1 MLIDAVKLTGV
12 FEDAEEVWVHNRC
25 LNEMGGLDPESDP
38 TNPDYFDCEYSWDEP
53 FPISMTLA
61 ENVTSIVIQK
71 RMQVTLMLPND
82 ETNNAK
88 GDGEQNMQVPA
99 SK

>member
-1 MLIDAVKLTGV
+1 
-12 FEDAEEVWVHNRC
+12 
-25 LNEMGGLDPESDP
+25 
-38 TNPDYFDCEYSWDEP
+38 
-53 FPISMTLA
+53 MTMA
-61 ENVTSIVIQK
+61 ENVTTIVLQK
-71 RMQVTLMLPND
+71 RMQITLALPND